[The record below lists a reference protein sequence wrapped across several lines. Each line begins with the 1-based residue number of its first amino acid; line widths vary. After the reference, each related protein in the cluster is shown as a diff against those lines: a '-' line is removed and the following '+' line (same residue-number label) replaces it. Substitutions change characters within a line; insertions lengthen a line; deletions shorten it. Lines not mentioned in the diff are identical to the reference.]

1 MVVGD
6 RRHTR
11 HSLPLPWY
19 VQVKMVVLPSF
30 ADGGW
35 TRDLHLSAIARC
47 ISLVPHARWYKPAQH
62 NLSDR
67 IVRKTCRG
75 GEQVRRHS

>member
-19 VQVKMVVLPSF
+19 VQVKMVVLPSC

-35 TRDLHLSAIARC
+35 TRGLVAFNTNVIIVFSARPYLHLSAIARC
-47 ISLVPHARWYKPAQH
+47 ISL
-62 NLSDR
+62 
-67 IVRKTCRG
+67 
-75 GEQVRRHS
+75 

>member
-35 TRDLHLSAIARC
+35 TRDLVAFNTNVIIVLFRASVPASVRYRTMYLSSPACA
-47 ISLVPHARWYKPAQH
+47 LV
-62 NLSDR
+62 
-67 IVRKTCRG
+67 
-75 GEQVRRHS
+75 